1 MSQADE
7 FLDRVPEPPLWP
19 EPDDSCT
26 DCAGTGLLADPVEP
40 CIYCDGTGHREPRRL
55 DREQL
60 RALEAALATIDLDRA
75 ASQPPVSLPGRAA
88 PSATGSGESRL
99 PASGRGSATVGG
111 LALNKVARG

>member
-1 MSQADE
+1 MSQPDE

-19 EPDDSCT
+19 EPSDRCS
-26 DCAGTGLLADPVEP
+26 DCKGTGILADPVEP
-40 CIYCDGTGHREPRRL
+40 CVYCDGRGRVELRRMSRERL
-55 DREQL
+55 S
-60 RALEAALATIDLDRA
+60 ALEAALSTIDLSRA

-111 LALNKVARG
+111 LAHEPRR